1 MKDQYNHKYDDIINL
16 PHPTSKKH
24 PRMSLYARAAQF
36 SPFAALTDTKQ
47 LLKKL

>member
-24 PRMSLYARAAQF
+24 TRMSVSYTH
-36 SPFAALTDTKQ
+36 LTLPTNSRV
-47 LLKKL
+47 

>member
-24 PRMSLYARAAQF
+24 PQIGRAHV
-36 SPFAALTDTKQ
+36 
-47 LLKKL
+47 